1 MHPPSIPIWKEKKP
15 INSLNPI
22 EISTALRVIPLY
34 GKLMANRG
42 VSPDVAKSFFNP
54 DLTHLH
60 DPMRM
65 QGMKAA
71 VDRIIQAINDK
82 QSIMVYG
89 DYDVDGTTGVSLFY
103 LFLKKVHENVTYYI
117 PDRYTEGY
125 GLSKQGIDTAAGN
138 GCKLMIVIDCGIRS
152 VALIDYA
159 NAIGV
164 DIIVCD
170 HHLPGNEIPKAIA
183 VLDPKK
189 PECNYPFKELSGCGI
204 AFKLAQ
210 ALNQST
216 DYWPTDYCFKFLDLV
231 AVSTGCDIVP
241 IVGENRILSH
251 FGLELLNTKPRP
263 GLKILMFGVEKDAT
277 HSFSI
282 SDVVFRIGPRINA
295 AGRLESGLSA
305 VDLLVT
311 DDAKLCEEYASK
323 LSMLNTARG
332 ELDVEMTAE
341 AFQQIDKDP
350 DYPNKHTTVVYQPHW
365 HKGVVGIVASRL
377 IERYYRPTLVL
388 TDADDLIGGS
398 ARSIETVDV
407 HEALT
412 ACESLLVQFGGHRH
426 AAGLKLKKENLLEFS
441 RMFEQAVASKITA
454 KDLHPVFAYESELD
468 LSEINERI
476 IQVIQRFAPFGPQ
489 NMEPVFMAKGVYD
502 SGYAKTMGSKHEHLR
517 LNLMSAASSDP
528 ISAIAF
534 KMGDW
539 YPKIK
544 NNQRFDILY
553 TIGVNHFN
561 GEKRM
566 QLEIKDIR
574 HPQ

>member
-1 MHPPSIPIWKEKKP
+1 
-15 INSLNPI
+15 
-22 EISTALRVIPLY
+22 
-34 GKLMANRG
+34 
-42 VSPDVAKSFFNP
+42 
-54 DLTHLH
+54 
-60 DPMRM
+60 
-65 QGMKAA
+65 
-71 VDRIIQAINDK
+71 
-82 QSIMVYG
+82 
-89 DYDVDGTTGVSLFY
+89 
-103 LFLKKVHENVTYYI
+103 
-117 PDRYTEGY
+117 
-125 GLSKQGIDTAAGN
+125 
-138 GCKLMIVIDCGIRS
+138 
-152 VALIDYA
+152 
-159 NAIGV
+159 
-164 DIIVCD
+164 
-170 HHLPGNEIPKAIA
+170 
-183 VLDPKK
+183 
-189 PECNYPFKELSGCGI
+189 
-204 AFKLAQ
+204 
-210 ALNQST
+210 
-216 DYWPTDYCFKFLDLV
+216 
-231 AVSTGCDIVP
+231 
-241 IVGENRILSH
+241 
-251 FGLELLNTKPRP
+251 
-263 GLKILMFGVEKDAT
+263 MFGVEKDAT

-323 LSMLNTARG
+323 LSVLNTARG

-398 ARSIETVDV
+398 ARSIEAVDV

-441 RMFEQAVASKITA
+441 QMFEQAVASKITA

-517 LNLMSAASSDP
+517 LNLMSSANSDP

-544 NNQRFDILY
+544 YNQRFDILY
-553 TIGVNHFN
+553 TIGINHFN